1 MVKSNNSKYGKK
13 SKEAKA
19 INLPDS
25 TLVPNELIDNYLPLL
40 SEIELKTLLIL
51 LQAHTFP
58 QINFRGLTLNDIQ
71 KRLTSKPESVMSD
84 NEYSESKIKQ
94 AIDYLIQLG
103 LLTSKEIE
111 DTNIFRYSINL
122 KKEITEEIS
131 QEEMKIRKQPPITEL
146 DAGEEDF
153 MDIETKLSKELNEE
167 EEELS
172 NKIKTEN
179 VEKSPKPEVTTEKP
193 ESEKGKESKKQKD
206 APLTEA
212 VPLGD
217 IQARLKS
224 DLEKDEN
231 HEKPKKEPPAIEK
244 SAPKKEEKIM
254 VEVAAEKA
262 EEKNKTE
269 EKKGKDTWK
278 TILEKSADILDTFTF
293 QQWLAPTQYKGYKNG
308 VHLISV
314 PSKKFYSWFDKEFKD
329 ILDDAI
335 NEIDSDF
342 KYKFISGEEE
352 D

>member
-13 SKEAKA
+13 SKGLRA
-19 INLPDS
+19 INLPDC
-25 TLVPNELIDNYLPLL
+25 TLVPNELIENYLPLL

-58 QINFRGLTLNDIQ
+58 QISFRGLTLNDIQ
-71 KRLTSKPESVMSD
+71 KRLTSKSEIVVDD
-84 NEYSESKIKQ
+84 NKYSESKLKQ
-94 AIDYLIQLG
+94 AIDYLIQVG

-111 DTNIFRYSINL
+111 DTNIFRYCINL
-122 KKEITEEIS
+122 KKEVPKEIFEEEK
-131 QEEMKIRKQPPITEL
+131 QIRKQSPITEL
-146 DAGEEDF
+146 DAGEKVF
-153 MDIETKLSKELNEE
+153 MDIEKKLTKELNKEE
-167 EEELS
+167 EKLS
-172 NKIKTEN
+172 NKVKTED
-179 VEKSPKPEVTTEKP
+179 VEKSSKTEVTKEKP
-193 ESEKGKESKKQKD
+193 ESLREKEVKKEKD
-206 APLTEA
+206 SPLTEA

-224 DLEKDEN
+224 DLEKDVN
-231 HEKPKKEPPAIEK
+231 DEKLKEEPPPVEK
-244 SAPKKEEKIM
+244 SAPKKEEKTM
-254 VEVAAEKA
+254 AEVAAEKA
-262 EEKNKTE
+262 EDKGKTE

-335 NEIDSDF
+335 NEIDPDF
-342 KYKFISGEEE
+342 KYKFISGEDE